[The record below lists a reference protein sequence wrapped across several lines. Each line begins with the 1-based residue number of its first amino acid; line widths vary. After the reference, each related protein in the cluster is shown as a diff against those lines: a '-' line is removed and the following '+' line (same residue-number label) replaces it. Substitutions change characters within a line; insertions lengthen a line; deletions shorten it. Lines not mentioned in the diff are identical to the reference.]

1 MSSEDYNNTLSCFL
15 FIAKLMTY
23 HTSFAVALLLD
34 KQKQQANS
42 PESAPSSSSLLN
54 HPKFKRV
61 SL

>member
-1 MSSEDYNNTLSCFL
+1 
-15 FIAKLMTY
+15 LMTY